1 MFTQKQPYQEI
12 ADQLA
17 AYVLGGHFQPG
28 ARLPSEQTLAEN
40 FNSRTDT
47 VKEALVALNLAG
59 IIDISL
65 KNGVRVA
72 IRLPAQHPNFIQQYG
87 PGPLELL
94 QARIIIEPEI
104 AALAATTI
112 TAEDLSELEML
123 NNQYLQSM
131 DNQPVSR
138 SFDEAFHLKLAR
150 ASNNNMLYDVLA
162 GIFKTRNEM
171 PMWLRYVS
179 IMDMVYG
186 QMSYVNFVK
195 RRNHKRLIACLREH
209 NPEESRLVMREHL
222 QAALEALQKG
232 SWFDLEEAANSS

>member
-1 MFTQKQPYQEI
+1 MTEKHPYQEI
-12 ADQLA
+12 ADQIA
-17 AYVLGGHFQPG
+17 AYALSGHFQPG

-40 FNSRTDT
+40 FNSQPDT

-59 IIDISL
+59 IVDISPE
-65 KNGVRVA
+65 NGMRVA
-72 IRLPAQHPNFIQQYG
+72 IRLPAKHPNFIQQYG
-87 PGPLELL
+87 PGPLELMK
-94 QARIIIEPEI
+94 ARILLEPEI
-104 AALAATTI
+104 AALAAPSM

-131 DNQPVSR
+131 DNQLVCR
-138 SFDEAFHLKLAR
+138 SFDEAFHLKIAR
-150 ASNNNMLYDVLA
+150 TAHNNMLYDMLA

-171 PMWLRYVS
+171 PMWLRFIT

-195 RRNHKRLIACLREH
+195 RKNHKRLIACLRER

-222 QAALEALQKG
+222 EASLVALQKG
-232 SWFDLEEAANSS
+232 SWFDLEESANPS